1 MRYRHIKNY
10 DKDPE
15 DSGQS
20 KKRPLRKCTN
30 LFTNTHVTNS
40 FLKCPLCN
48 FFGYYMCFQTRPW
61 SVSKYGHY
69 RRRRTPTVLKVIHE
83 GLSFGTDDIDES
95 SIPF

>member
-1 MRYRHIKNY
+1 MSYRHIKNY

-20 KKRPLRKCTN
+20 KKRPKCTN

-48 FFGYYMCFQTRPW
+48 FFGYYMCFQTRP
-61 SVSKYGHY
+61 YDAGQAQ
-69 RRRRTPTVLKVIHE
+69 LE
-83 GLSFGTDDIDES
+83 L
-95 SIPF
+95 